1 MISNLLT
8 DLFKKVEGQGILSK
22 EQASNMNKPVAGPVN
37 VCDPNDPNYLEC
49 VQRNYQGGEGPR
61 SNYDYEAYAP
71 TSTIDLNEGIR
82 SIDLGSIMSGLNPM
96 GLSPTQKG
104 ITAVL
109 GPMGFLG
116 SLAYNAYKQS
126 QERSANMAEAR
137 DLSRSAAISGAR
149 VSNRDAARGTG
160 GGGMSNAQAAA
171 NQDAARGRY

>member
-1 MISNLLT
+1 MLSDYEQFRKLYLLQ
-8 DLFKKVEGQGILSK
+8 K
-22 EQASNMNKPVAGPVN
+22 
-37 VCDPNDPNYLEC
+37 
-49 VQRNYQGGEGPR
+49 GEGPR

-71 TSTIDLNEGIR
+71 TSTIDLNQGI
-82 SIDLGSIMSGLNPM
+82 GSFDFGSVMSGLNPM
-96 GLSPTQKG
+96 GLTPTQRG

-116 SLAYNAYKQS
+116 SLAYNAYKKS

-137 DLSRSAAISGAR
+137 DLSRSAAISGAK

-171 NQDAARGRY
+171 NRDAARGRY

>member
-1 MISNLLT
+1 MLNMLNDYEQFRKLYLL
-8 DLFKKVEGQGILSK
+8 
-22 EQASNMNKPVAGPVN
+22 
-37 VCDPNDPNYLEC
+37 
-49 VQRNYQGGEGPR
+49 QRGEGPR

-71 TSTIDLNEGIR
+71 TPTIDLNQGIR